1 MADRVDVKLKAKDP
15 NNETTTTTISYINPE
30 ASNSAMKQF
39 AQKLNALT
47 RNTYS
52 ESDKIETT
60 NLDLAPD
67 SGQQTATLTL
77 AETTI
82 TLTEFN
88 AALTGTGGSLG
99 FKEVIITYDGD
110 GQLSLAFE
118 PLADNSNPMC
128 IAALSKNPNNN
139 NRYLWFGQFEFGN
152 RAGTVRIKAS
162 ATENYKAAEATY
174 TITS

>member
-110 GQLSLAFE
+110 GQLYVAM
-118 PLADNSNPMC
+118 PSN
-128 IAALSKNPNNN
+128 AGANYVLTFANPNASGRRTLNFLK
-139 NRYLWFGQFEFGN
+139 R
-152 RAGTVRIKAS
+152 TDKAP
-162 ATENYKAAEATY
+162 
-174 TITS
+174 

>member
-15 NNETTTTTISYINPE
+15 NNETTTTTISYVNPE
-30 ASNSAMKQF
+30 ASNSTMKQF

-67 SGQQTATLTL
+67 SNQQTPTFTLSQNTISATTMKNISPSGAGLGTLTYNGDAVPY
-77 AETTI
+77 AELPLNVKLGVI
-82 TLTEFN
+82 IES
-88 AALTGTGGSLG
+88 TGTANQYTLRAIYGA
-99 FKEVIITYDGD
+99 YGD
-110 GQLSLAFE
+110 PTACTIKIR
-118 PLADNSNPMC
+118 AD
-128 IAALSKNPNNN
+128 
-139 NRYLWFGQFEFGN
+139 
-152 RAGTVRIKAS
+152 

-174 TITS
+174 TITE

>member
-15 NNETTTTTISYINPE
+15 NNENTTTTISYVNPE

-67 SGQQTATLTL
+67 SGQQDTTLTL
-77 AETTI
+77 ATETTTIAAVNSRNSNGDYSDAGSSLNVAI
-82 TLTEFN
+82 TYTGDGRLRASVNSSKIFVAIN
-88 AALTGTGGSLG
+88 SNRLLIWQFGALTASDACT
-99 FKEVIITYDGD
+99 ITVT
-110 GQLSLAFE
+110 
-118 PLADNSNPMC
+118 AD
-128 IAALSKNPNNN
+128 
-139 NRYLWFGQFEFGN
+139 
-152 RAGTVRIKAS
+152 
-162 ATENYKAAEATY
+162 ATENYKAAETTY
-174 TITS
+174 TITA